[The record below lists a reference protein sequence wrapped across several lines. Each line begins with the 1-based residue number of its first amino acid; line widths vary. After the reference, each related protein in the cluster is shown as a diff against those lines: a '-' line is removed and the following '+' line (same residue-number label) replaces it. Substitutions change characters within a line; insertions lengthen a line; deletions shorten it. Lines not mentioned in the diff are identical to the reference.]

1 MVRAAP
7 DSGSI
12 VETRDALSRMV
23 EELDHRGPDAVG
35 MFADSAAGL
44 GHARLSI
51 IDVAGGSQ
59 PLTNED
65 GTIQVVC
72 NGEIY
77 NHRELRK
84 ELESRGHHLRSQSDC
99 EVLAHLYEEVG
110 EKLPERLNGMFAL
123 AVWDARR
130 GRLFLARDRMGQKPL
145 YYSLEEPD
153 HAVVFGSELKVFTA
167 LSNST
172 RELDFESVAAYLAF
186 GYIPDPGTIYKGVR
200 KLPPGC
206 FLSVTTTE
214 ATVQTYWRSVFD
226 PTSVTA
232 DEAAEELEALFR
244 DSVRLRM
251 MADVPIGAFLSG
263 GVDSSA
269 TAGAMAE
276 QASGPIHTFAI
287 GFDEPE
293 LDERSYSR
301 LFAAQIGSH
310 HREDLLTAP
319 TPALMERFADVY
331 DEPFGDSSALPT
343 MRVSQLARESATV
356 ALSGDGADEVF
367 GGYERYSRELLKGK
381 LRSAVPGALLP
392 ALKRAAGETGAGLT
406 TLTTAGRIRAGFG
419 DVGGGAADS
428 YFNAMAAF
436 HDSDIEAL
444 LPFGAYG
451 ALGGRSP
458 RETFRNRFIDTGSLP
473 LLSQLQACD
482 FETYLPGDILTK
494 VDRAS
499 MAFSLEVRSPWLDH
513 RIVEFAGRLPPSLKA
528 SGSAR
533 KKTVRRM
540 LRGRVPESILHRPKR
555 GFAIPA
561 GRWLTSELGAVLVF
575 AIAQPEIEELVR
587 RDEVRRLLAASPAPA
602 GRAATQLWH
611 LFALAI
617 WICRHRSR
625 RAIDWEMIGRPAA
638 A

>member
-1 MVRAAP
+1 MVRSAP
-7 DSGSI
+7 DSDSI
-12 VETRDALSRMV
+12 GETRDALGRMV
-23 EELDHRGPDAVG
+23 GALDHRGPDARG
-35 MFADSAAGL
+35 IYADSAAGL

-51 IDVAGGSQ
+51 IDLEGGAQ

-153 HAVVFGSELKVFTA
+153 HAVVFGSELKAFT
-167 LSNST
+167 SRSSDT
-172 RELDFESVAAYLAF
+172 RDLDFESVANYLAF
-186 GYIPDPGTIYKGVR
+186 GYVPDPGTIYKGIR

-206 FLSVTTTE
+206 SLSVTATA
-214 ATVQTYWRSVFD
+214 ATVRTYWRPIFD
-226 PTSVTA
+226 PTSATA
-232 DEAAEELEALFR
+232 DEAAEELEALFS
-244 DSVRLRM
+244 DSVQLRM

-276 QASGPIHTFAI
+276 HASAPIHTFAI

-301 LFAAQIGSH
+301 LFATQIGSH
-310 HREDLLTAP
+310 HREDLLSAP
-319 TPALMERFADVY
+319 TPALMERFADIY

-343 MRVSQLARESATV
+343 LRVSQLARESATV

-367 GGYERYSRELLKGK
+367 GGYERYSKELIKGT
-381 LRSAVPGALLP
+381 LRSAVPGVLLP
-392 ALKRAAGETGAGLT
+392 ALKRAAGETGAGLA
-406 TLTTAGRIRAGFG
+406 TLSTAGRIRAGFG
-419 DVGGGAADS
+419 DVGGGVADS

-436 HDSDIEAL
+436 HDSDLEAL
-444 LPFGAYG
+444 LPSGIYG
-451 ALGGRSP
+451 ALSGRSP
-458 RETFRNRFIDTGSLP
+458 RETFQSRFTDTESLP
-473 LLSQLQACD
+473 LLSRLQACD
-482 FETYLPGDILTK
+482 FATYLPGDILTK

-499 MAFSLEVRSPWLDH
+499 MAYSLEVRSPWLDH
-513 RIVEFAGRLPPSLKA
+513 RIVEFAGTLPPSLKA

-533 KKTVRRM
+533 KKTIRRM
-540 LRGRVPESILHRPKR
+540 LRGRVPESILHRRKG

-561 GRWLTSELGAVLVF
+561 GRWLTSVLGAVFSSVV
-575 AIAQPEIEELVR
+575 AAPEMEELVR
-587 RDEVRRLLAASPAPA
+587 RDEVRRLLAASPTPA

-611 LFALAI
+611 LFALAV
-617 WICRHRSR
+617 WVCRHRNGR
-625 RAIDWEMIGRPAA
+625 VIDWEMIGRPAA

>member
-1 MVRAAP
+1 VR
-7 DSGSI
+7 
-12 VETRDALSRMV
+12 
-23 EELDHRGPDAVG
+23 
-35 MFADSAAGL
+35 
-44 GHARLSI
+44 
-51 IDVAGGSQ
+51 
-59 PLTNED
+59 
-65 GTIQVVC
+65 
-72 NGEIY
+72 
-77 NHRELRK
+77 
-84 ELESRGHHLRSQSDC
+84 
-99 EVLAHLYEEVG
+99 
-110 EKLPERLNGMFAL
+110 
-123 AVWDARR
+123 
-130 GRLFLARDRMGQKPL
+130 
-145 YYSLEEPD
+145 
-153 HAVVFGSELKVFTA
+153 
-167 LSNST
+167 
-172 RELDFESVAAYLAF
+172 
-186 GYIPDPGTIYKGVR
+186 
-200 KLPPGC
+200 
-206 FLSVTTTE
+206 
-214 ATVQTYWRSVFD
+214 TYWSPVFEQT
-226 PTSVTA
+226 PVTA
-232 DEAAEELEALFR
+232 DEAAEELQALFG
-244 DSVRLRM
+244 DSVRLRL

-276 QASGPIHTFAI
+276 HASGPIHTFAI

-293 LDERSYSR
+293 FDERPYSR
-301 LFAAQIGSH
+301 SFAAQIGSH
-310 HREDLLTAP
+310 HREDLLASP
-319 TPALMERFADVY
+319 APALMERFATVY

-343 MRVSQLARESATV
+343 LRVSQLARESATV

-392 ALKRAAGETGAGLT
+392 ALKRAGGGSGAGLT
-406 TLTTAGRIRAGFG
+406 TLTTTGRIRAGFG

-436 HDSDIEAL
+436 HDDDIEAL
-444 LPFGAYG
+444 LPSGARRTLEG
-451 ALGGRSP
+451 QSP
-458 RETFRNRFIDTGSLP
+458 RETFRNRFVSTEGLP

-482 FETYLPGDILTK
+482 FATYLPGDILTK

-513 RIVEFAGRLPPSLKA
+513 RIVDFAGRLPPSLKA

-540 LRGRVPESILHRPKR
+540 LRGRVPESILHRRKK

-561 GRWLTSELGAVLVF
+561 GRWLTHELGAIFAF
-575 AIAQPEIEELVR
+575 AIAQPEIEEFVR
-587 RDEVRRLLAASPAPA
+587 RDEVRRLLTASPAPA

-617 WICRHRSR
+617 WVCRHRGG